1 MELEAELNSLK
12 AEDYLLKCKAA
23 EKKAAEYAAL
33 CMAMHFSML
42 ETMRTNMTETVKI
55 HENMTQTGRSV
66 LETMMM
72 KSTTRTMETMETMET
87 IETIV
92 HHEDDGDDTT
102 GKYMSRPSL
111 FGAYFGPYDPEL

>member
-1 MELEAELNSLK
+1 M
-12 AEDYLLKCKAA
+12 KCKAA
-23 EKKAAEYAAL
+23 EKKAAEYACL
-33 CMAMHFSML
+33 CMEMHFSML

-72 KSTTRTMETMETMET
+72 KSTTRTMETMETKETMET

-102 GKYMSRPSL
+102 GKYKPRPRQPCANQGQGSQKIPAIAL
-111 FGAYFGPYDPEL
+111 PTRYT